1 MWVIEFR
8 KLRKDKVHIWS
19 SMHEYEFDRTGF
31 GYGVSG
37 GGSGGGN
44 NNDNS
49 SNNNRVWLQLL

>member
-1 MWVIEFR
+1 M
-8 KLRKDKVHIWS
+8 
-19 SMHEYEFDRTGF
+19 SMSLTGL
-31 GYGVSG
+31 GSAYGVSG